1 MEAKQKAKK
10 EAASNN
16 SVYSKL
22 KTLYDQEMAEM
33 SETLAL

>member
-22 KTLYDQEMAEM
+22 KTHYDQEMAEM